1 MADTPALQ
9 GSAQGCDTP
18 RWPQGSILMLGADS
32 LYVAEE
38 CPAPGCATKFDRTQ
52 KADIMRIKSYKIARA
67 IQAAASLL
75 EEDGC
80 RLAAL
85 ELRGKFS
92 YLPTEEQVRE
102 WEDRVFSEESMLDSI
117 EHAHWASDQHAFDAW
132 TSKYYPGDRIA
143 ATVVEYMGGERLRL
157 VAGGIPVFLHMGDAA
172 RDLSEYVAGEL
183 IGLILLSR
191 DDGYAY
197 AADHP
202 RYFGDIAAE

>member
-1 MADTPALQ
+1 
-9 GSAQGCDTP
+9 
-18 RWPQGSILMLGADS
+18 
-32 LYVAEE
+32 
-38 CPAPGCATKFDRTQ
+38 
-52 KADIMRIKSYKIARA
+52 MRIKSYKIARA
-67 IQAAASLL
+67 IQTAASLL

-92 YLPTEEQVRE
+92 DLPTEEQVRE

-117 EHAHWASDQHAFDAW
+117 EHAHWASEHPAFDAW

-183 IGLILLSR
+183 IEMILLSR

-202 RYFGDIAAE
+202 RYFGDIAADRGCDTPRRPCVSNLKG